1 MKLRHV
7 IAGCLASLAL
17 SDSLV
22 QSLSACERCRGAHAC
37 SVCQPADDR
46 GLLDRLDSILQC
58 RRPVLPPMVVP
69 RLPALN
75 GNLCCTLS
83 ARAVCRCGAGP
94 GCGCELNEPG
104 CGCELH
110 EPGCGCELHEPNCGV
125 EMSAVAGHPKQHS
138 TYSELGAANSHQQ
151 AAPIVER
158 HKHAHQNQ
166 KLPSLPPAA
175 PEQIEKGEL
184 IGQPKIDPY
193 RGPAM
198 HRDSSSPPA
207 AVERDSY
214 RVQPLV
220 PVPQVAPLPDS
231 EVDPFRDES
240 ATRVRRLPARPVQH
254 RQSQGDYRQSF
265 DPQARHESVRI
276 SLSDDGLSNPH
287 PASAR
292 PSQSPTGVAQAQ
304 PRGLDPH
311 GSSRLRG
318 GSAVEPNNANQARLP
333 EVVTASGQTATNR
346 GDARFGEESASR
358 SRDVASSGEAVSR
371 KVEHHPNGA
380 ANPLRS
386 INRYQP

>member
-1 MKLRHV
+1 M
-7 IAGCLASLAL
+7 ASLAL
-17 SDSLV
+17 SDTLV

-58 RRPVLPPMVVP
+58 RRPELPPMVVP

-75 GNLCCTLS
+75 GSLRCTLS
-83 ARAVCRCGAGP
+83 ARAVCRCGMGP
-94 GCGCELNEPG
+94 GCGCELNEPS
-104 CGCELH
+104 CGCELN

-125 EMSAVAGHPKQHS
+125 EMSGAGRHPQQYS
-138 TYSELGAANSHQQ
+138 THSELGVAHSHQQ
-151 AAPIVER
+151 APPIVER
-158 HKHAHQNQ
+158 HDHAHPNQ
-166 KLPSLPPAA
+166 KPQSMPPAA
-175 PEQIEKGEL
+175 PEQVERGEL
-184 IGQPKIDPY
+184 IGQPNLTPY
-193 RGPAM
+193 REPAV
-198 HRDSSSPPA
+198 RPYSSSPPA

-214 RVQPLV
+214 RVQPPV
-220 PVPQVAPLPDS
+220 PVPQVTPLPDS

-265 DPQARHESVRI
+265 DPQARHESVRM
-276 SLSDDGLSNPH
+276 SLSDDVLSDPH

-292 PSQSPTGVAQAQ
+292 PSQSPTGVAQVQ

-318 GSAVEPNNANQARLP
+318 GSAVESNGVNQARLP
-333 EVVTASGQTATNR
+333 EVITASGQTATTR
-346 GDARFGEESASR
+346 GNARFGEDSASR
-358 SRDVASSGEAVSR
+358 SRDVASSGEAVR
-371 KVEHHPNGA
+371 RTVEHYPNGA

-386 INRYQP
+386 NNRYQP